1 MESSDDHV
9 TLPDGT
15 TLPASPDNRSRA
27 RQLWATD
34 NSSSDKVN
42 NEMNAEEQRVLVLEE
57 HLRAQ
62 REEFERALESEQA
75 QRAQE
80 HEQHEQELRAQEQE
94 HQDQRA
100 RAQAYEQERERER
113 QREFEKLQMQLQYEQ
128 RLSAVQDRLQQ
139 EMERNEHNQP
149 VRVTDTD
156 VHAAAERER
165 TRLQAILYSLPMNH
179 PAFDPVVE
187 LSNCI
192 LLPSGLMQE
201 HKTGSTSTTT
211 PAELFDKICEKS
223 PDVVSILSKMVA
235 GSSLKSAL
243 QKFRSAFYSKKK
255 PQPLIMMVS
264 MTQAITDFLPDL
276 RNKAAAALKLA
287 VSLVHCDRLKAIEK
301 VKKTGELP
309 TVQAG
314 VLQMK
319 LPETP
324 GMIELLSADDSDLFS
339 GSIEELI
346 MAFVSF
352 ERNVPQKL
360 TQAETDW
367 CTMDGSAYVDCEDL
381 INDDQVAFGICSS
394 WFGSDIC
401 PAYHHFTH
409 LVSISPEEVKCAY
422 ADMISSP
429 YSGETELTMMQ
440 KQDWDKYL
448 VVFRKIWNTAQSR
461 MNASSQLNLSSG
473 NQNWADRVK
482 PGADQIQ
489 RARPQSQRFTQPQ
502 QLTRQD
508 TRSDLPRSDL
518 QDKVLQC
525 VNCGSDFNFSVS
537 SQNHHIEKGWQTLPS
552 KGPCCRDWEQLK
564 CSLFDQFGDCRFG
577 TACRYS
583 HNKPQSSSDDSN
595 NKENSFADKPPGSIQ
610 SVCNRL
616 PDCSFGDRCVFRHP
630 GRELNQQS
638 EASALEKEKA
648 QKSELDN
655 FRGIPIKKERGVRF
669 NQ

>member
-1 MESSDDHV
+1 
-9 TLPDGT
+9 
-15 TLPASPDNRSRA
+15 
-27 RQLWATD
+27 
-34 NSSSDKVN
+34 
-42 NEMNAEEQRVLVLEE
+42 
-57 HLRAQ
+57 
-62 REEFERALESEQA
+62 
-75 QRAQE
+75 
-80 HEQHEQELRAQEQE
+80 
-94 HQDQRA
+94 
-100 RAQAYEQERERER
+100 
-113 QREFEKLQMQLQYEQ
+113 
-128 RLSAVQDRLQQ
+128 
-139 EMERNEHNQP
+139 
-149 VRVTDTD
+149 
-156 VHAAAERER
+156 
-165 TRLQAILYSLPMNH
+165 MNH

-192 LLPSGLMQE
+192 LLPSELKQE
-201 HKTGSTSTTT
+201 HNTGSTSATT

-264 MTQAITDFLPDL
+264 MTRAINDFLPDS
-276 RNKAAAALKLA
+276 RNKAAAAHALKLA
-287 VSLVHCDRLKAIEK
+287 VSLVHCDRLQAIEK

-319 LPETP
+319 LPDTP
-324 GMIELLSADDSDLFS
+324 GMIELLSADDLDLFS

-346 MAFVSF
+346 IAFVSF

-367 CTMDGSAYVDCEDL
+367 CTMDGSAYVDCENL

-401 PAYHHFTH
+401 LAYMYHHFTH

-440 KQDWDKYL
+440 KQDWNEYL

-473 NQNWADRVK
+473 NQNWADRVILK
-482 PGADQIQ
+482 PGENQIQ
-489 RARPQSQRFTQPQ
+489 RALPRSQRLSQPQ

-508 TRSDLPRSDL
+508 TRSDLPRSD
-518 QDKVLQC
+518 
-525 VNCGSDFNFSVS
+525 S
-537 SQNHHIEKGWQTLPS
+537 
-552 KGPCCRDWEQLK
+552 
-564 CSLFDQFGDCRFG
+564 
-577 TACRYS
+577 
-583 HNKPQSSSDDSN
+583 
-595 NKENSFADKPPGSIQ
+595 
-610 SVCNRL
+610 
-616 PDCSFGDRCVFRHP
+616 
-630 GRELNQQS
+630 
-638 EASALEKEKA
+638 
-648 QKSELDN
+648 
-655 FRGIPIKKERGVRF
+655 
-669 NQ
+669 